1 MWGNDFYKAG
11 AHQQPSLRHDGLPT
25 SFASPSYT
33 AQPARP
39 LPAGVL
45 SADLARPISV
55 RELAHSRVPAVPPP
69 PAVPPAPRRNPAMT
83 GFAGFGIPT
92 SPIIYAATSGV
103 STLPPLSTRADASD
117 LMSLAHRD
125 IDNLSGDDLYN
136 YASHL
141 QGASKQYSKH
151 LLEAYTRRDQYRGE
165 VARLKEELHSKYLQ
179 IDVLRREQERASEA
193 LVKVREDNAQLHQ
206 KLAES
211 EGHVRN
217 MQAKVSVLSGADPSA
232 AVHFY
237 QSQLVLKDAQ
247 LRELQQQCEREA
259 AASSQ
264 RHSSSATAAEHGRR
278 SINVSGEGAAVP
290 QISPLRDLPSTRKVH
305 NGSEAASTALHTT
318 LEELQ
323 HLNTSLSRRLEEEH
337 AAHKAALAVHAE
349 ENATATADR
358 AELLNTISQLR
369 QQCTEMQSTEDE
381 LVAAL
386 TQRAPIS
393 KEGYAALQT
402 SYNDLT
408 AALAKAED
416 QIAALHVKEQQY
428 HQSAQQAQEE
438 LRHSLTTGL
447 EERQELQARN
457 EQMQS
462 LATDLQREL
471 ELAERANQLRQEQ
484 LDAAVSGNQQLAEH
498 LRTTQEQLLGATA
511 ELQDLCNTRGS
522 LESQLRELR
531 QRIEEF
537 EQEDQRRRQQHRD
550 VEGGAT
556 FSYTPAASAES
567 ETVKTREALEDELAT
582 LRSQRDALVG
592 DRDEIISE
600 VRRLQ
605 EDRLALLRSPLPQ
618 AEEVLQKHL
627 STVKAT
633 LGTHADDEELPQQED
648 IAALE
653 AARHCIEQLKETIAT
668 LQSERV
674 RVEAELQAKIKALE
688 AELASQ
694 SRALSDA
701 EDAAAAQRAHLEGI
715 MVALR
720 DELVATQEQQ
730 MQFITSEE
738 AQRERCAEQ
747 QRAVEHLQAQVA
759 QLQMA
764 GQDSANSLATT
775 WHAQSPVPAK
785 SDLSTMNAALESLAH
800 QLEDAQYRAE
810 ELSAE
815 HARTLEELARA
826 TRAAAELEARAA
838 EAESR
843 REAAHAAAEGTEVE
857 LTARIA
863 ALATENAQLKEK
875 LSASRAAV
883 TTFASKQTDGE
894 STAASLEERCATEAR
909 RREAAEAEALVLRE
923 TLDRTGAELTEVL
936 QRSEGV
942 QSTLT
947 RTVDRLAEQ
956 EALVG
961 VLGAENMRLQDE
973 LTAVRESILLLT
985 SERDA
990 LVEETAQLHG
1000 KLAAAE
1006 SRMSDAA
1013 AAQQRLEVRLE
1024 EAEAAVRSKA
1034 VELDTVFAALD
1045 QTASEVCGAE
1055 QQLRVY
1061 AEAKEELSAEHARTL
1076 EELARATR
1084 AAAELEARAAEAES
1098 RREAAHAAAEGTEV
1112 ELTARIA
1119 ALATENAQL
1128 KEKLSASRAAVTTF
1142 ASKQTDGEST
1152 AASLE
1157 ERCATEARRREAAEA
1172 EALVLRE
1179 TLDRTGAELTEVLQR
1194 SEGVQSTLT
1203 RAVDRLAEQEAL
1215 VGVLGAENMR
1225 LQDELTAV
1233 RESILLLTS
1242 ERDALVEETAQLHGK
1257 LAAAESRMS
1266 DAAAAQQRLEVRL
1279 EEAEAAVRSKAVELD
1294 TVFAAL
1300 DQTASEVCGAEQQ
1313 LRVYAEAKEELS
1325 AEHARTLEELARAT
1339 RAAAELEA
1347 RAAEAESRRE
1357 AAHAAAEG
1365 TEVELTARIAALATE
1380 NAQLKEKL
1388 SASRAAVTTFASKQT
1403 DGESTA
1409 ASLEERC
1416 ATEARR
1422 REAAEAEALVLR
1434 ETLDRTGA
1442 ELTEVLQRS
1451 EGVQSTLTRAVDRLA
1466 EQEALVGVLGAENM
1480 RLQDELT
1487 AVRESILL
1495 LTSERDALVEETA
1508 QLHGKLAAAES
1519 RMSDAAAAQQRL
1531 EVRLEEAEAAVRSKA
1546 VELDTVFAALDQT
1559 ASEVCGAEQQL
1570 RVYAEAKEELS
1581 AEHARTLEELAR
1593 ATRAAAELE
1602 ARAAEAE
1609 SRREAAHAAAE
1620 GTEVELTARIAALAT
1635 ENAQLKEKLS
1645 ASRAAVTTFASK
1657 QTDGES
1663 TAASLEERCATEARR
1678 REAAE
1683 AEALVLR
1690 ETLDRTG
1697 AELTEVLQRSEGVQS
1712 TLTRTVDRLAEQE
1725 ALLEQLNRNA
1735 SELNDARAVLT
1746 GEVTRLQAALA
1757 AAVTDKSDVMAQ
1769 LVATQREL
1777 DRAVEQQDAQYCE
1790 EVRLQDALTT
1800 TMSAFGVQTR
1810 QVQLGM
1816 AHVVDMSRAFYR
1828 VVEVVAKGAASAT
1841 VQGEIVDKEAA
1852 AQSFASVGVGSS
1864 VKGASPTAT
1873 SVREILLP
1881 WSRAL
1886 EWVASMEE
1894 RLESLGTG
1902 STSSDTTSS
1911 DSQCERRRRR
1921 RGRSTVA
1928 VEEEEAMDEE
1938 ETSGADAVST
1948 SFLCRAVPASHAE
1961 AAFARWIWE
1970 QAAAASTIADLRSA
1984 LADKEVE
1991 LNNLRSAMDTL
2002 ANDVMA
2008 EQDRAD
2014 NLSAAIGDATKKIA
2028 LVQAEFEEQLRQR
2041 TVATTAEVV
2050 EARRAEERARAAQ
2063 LRAEEHLTVVENEL
2077 KEQQAVLR
2085 KLQDENHRL
2094 TREADRLRRSSRHLE
2109 SDSRALNKI
2118 SDSVTP
2124 QPLSYAG
2131 VSAVTEVESFTT
2143 AASAVEVVEQAQFL
2157 QVFSLQE
2164 DLMLSRRQAR
2174 ELEGREATLRQT
2186 CATLEQQVSQL
2197 RVEATDA
2204 EKLREELATLR
2215 TDYAELEERYDQLE
2229 RMTTAAGGGTMQELK
2244 QLRQQLKARE
2254 TELDELKARVRGL
2267 VLNKVAPELEA
2278 ARRQEALRESL
2289 SGITTQL
2296 AATQAQYGGGTGGSS
2311 NAGSR
2316 RASLASA
2323 LSKPDHLSLSASSPS
2338 SQDLLTSRI
2347 EHLQILVHDH
2357 QEAFEKVQAA
2367 QLESRATMDTLE
2379 DQLAAKTAALE
2390 RAEGLV
2396 AEYADTINV
2405 LTMTAVVGRG
2415 SGGAHLSTVQPLRNE
2430 VANLVAEVPSLS
2442 VLPLTPLTPRPDV
2455 AADGQ
2460 PRAAVAVA
2468 SPTPRMPNLD
2478 EVAAN
2483 NDGSVTDVEGDSAGS
2498 SADTALPSATHRRTD
2513 AEGSRRSARGT
2524 PARRSSS
2531 SSSSN
2536 NTARKSFVGVTM
2548 IAKARKRAR
2557 SSTTA

>member
-69 PAVPPAPRRNPAMT
+69 PAVLPAPRRSPAMT

-103 STLPPLSTRADASD
+103 STLPPLSTRADASH

-141 QGASKQYSKH
+141 QGASKQYSEH

-305 NGSEAASTALHTT
+305 NGSEAASTALHTA

-358 AELLNTISQLR
+358 AELLDTIAQLR

-484 LDAAVSGNQQLAEH
+484 LDAAVSGNQQLAEN

-627 STVKAT
+627 STVKGT
-633 LGTHADDEELPQQED
+633 LGTHADDEEVPQQED

-730 MQFITSEE
+730 LQLITSEE

-826 TRAAAELEARAA
+826 TRTAAELEARAA
-838 EAESR
+838 DAESR

-909 RREAAEAEALVLRE
+909 RREAAEAEALALRE
-923 TLDRTGAELTEVL
+923 TLDRTVAELTEVL

-947 RTVDRLAEQ
+947 RTVDRLA
-956 EALVG
+956 
-961 VLGAENMRLQDE
+961 
-973 LTAVRESILLLT
+973 
-985 SERDA
+985 
-990 LVEETAQLHG
+990 
-1000 KLAAAE
+1000 
-1006 SRMSDAA
+1006 
-1013 AAQQRLEVRLE
+1013 
-1024 EAEAAVRSKA
+1024 
-1034 VELDTVFAALD
+1034 
-1045 QTASEVCGAE
+1045 
-1055 QQLRVY
+1055 
-1061 AEAKEELSAEHARTL
+1061 
-1076 EELARATR
+1076 
-1084 AAAELEARAAEAES
+1084 
-1098 RREAAHAAAEGTEV
+1098 
-1112 ELTARIA
+1112 
-1119 ALATENAQL
+1119 
-1128 KEKLSASRAAVTTF
+1128 
-1142 ASKQTDGEST
+1142 
-1152 AASLE
+1152 
-1157 ERCATEARRREAAEA
+1157 
-1172 EALVLRE
+1172 
-1179 TLDRTGAELTEVLQR
+1179 
-1194 SEGVQSTLT
+1194 
-1203 RAVDRLAEQEAL
+1203 
-1215 VGVLGAENMR
+1215 
-1225 LQDELTAV
+1225 
-1233 RESILLLTS
+1233 
-1242 ERDALVEETAQLHGK
+1242 
-1257 LAAAESRMS
+1257 
-1266 DAAAAQQRLEVRL
+1266 
-1279 EEAEAAVRSKAVELD
+1279 
-1294 TVFAAL
+1294 
-1300 DQTASEVCGAEQQ
+1300 
-1313 LRVYAEAKEELS
+1313 
-1325 AEHARTLEELARAT
+1325 
-1339 RAAAELEA
+1339 
-1347 RAAEAESRRE
+1347 
-1357 AAHAAAEG
+1357 
-1365 TEVELTARIAALATE
+1365 
-1380 NAQLKEKL
+1380 
-1388 SASRAAVTTFASKQT
+1388 
-1403 DGESTA
+1403 
-1409 ASLEERC
+1409 
-1416 ATEARR
+1416 
-1422 REAAEAEALVLR
+1422 
-1434 ETLDRTGA
+1434 
-1442 ELTEVLQRS
+1442 
-1451 EGVQSTLTRAVDRLA
+1451 
-1466 EQEALVGVLGAENM
+1466 
-1480 RLQDELT
+1480 
-1487 AVRESILL
+1487 
-1495 LTSERDALVEETA
+1495 
-1508 QLHGKLAAAES
+1508 
-1519 RMSDAAAAQQRL
+1519 
-1531 EVRLEEAEAAVRSKA
+1531 
-1546 VELDTVFAALDQT
+1546 
-1559 ASEVCGAEQQL
+1559 
-1570 RVYAEAKEELS
+1570 
-1581 AEHARTLEELAR
+1581 
-1593 ATRAAAELE
+1593 
-1602 ARAAEAE
+1602 
-1609 SRREAAHAAAE
+1609 
-1620 GTEVELTARIAALAT
+1620 
-1635 ENAQLKEKLS
+1635 
-1645 ASRAAVTTFASK
+1645 
-1657 QTDGES
+1657 
-1663 TAASLEERCATEARR
+1663 
-1678 REAAE
+1678 
-1683 AEALVLR
+1683 
-1690 ETLDRTG
+1690 
-1697 AELTEVLQRSEGVQS
+1697 
-1712 TLTRTVDRLAEQE
+1712 
-1725 ALLEQLNRNA
+1725 
-1735 SELNDARAVLT
+1735 
-1746 GEVTRLQAALA
+1746 
-1757 AAVTDKSDVMAQ
+1757 
-1769 LVATQREL
+1769 
-1777 DRAVEQQDAQYCE
+1777 
-1790 EVRLQDALTT
+1790 
-1800 TMSAFGVQTR
+1800 
-1810 QVQLGM
+1810 
-1816 AHVVDMSRAFYR
+1816 
-1828 VVEVVAKGAASAT
+1828 
-1841 VQGEIVDKEAA
+1841 
-1852 AQSFASVGVGSS
+1852 
-1864 VKGASPTAT
+1864 
-1873 SVREILLP
+1873 
-1881 WSRAL
+1881 
-1886 EWVASMEE
+1886 
-1894 RLESLGTG
+1894 
-1902 STSSDTTSS
+1902 
-1911 DSQCERRRRR
+1911 
-1921 RGRSTVA
+1921 
-1928 VEEEEAMDEE
+1928 
-1938 ETSGADAVST
+1938 
-1948 SFLCRAVPASHAE
+1948 
-1961 AAFARWIWE
+1961 
-1970 QAAAASTIADLRSA
+1970 
-1984 LADKEVE
+1984 
-1991 LNNLRSAMDTL
+1991 
-2002 ANDVMA
+2002 
-2008 EQDRAD
+2008 
-2014 NLSAAIGDATKKIA
+2014 
-2028 LVQAEFEEQLRQR
+2028 
-2041 TVATTAEVV
+2041 
-2050 EARRAEERARAAQ
+2050 
-2063 LRAEEHLTVVENEL
+2063 
-2077 KEQQAVLR
+2077 
-2085 KLQDENHRL
+2085 
-2094 TREADRLRRSSRHLE
+2094 
-2109 SDSRALNKI
+2109 
-2118 SDSVTP
+2118 
-2124 QPLSYAG
+2124 
-2131 VSAVTEVESFTT
+2131 
-2143 AASAVEVVEQAQFL
+2143 
-2157 QVFSLQE
+2157 
-2164 DLMLSRRQAR
+2164 
-2174 ELEGREATLRQT
+2174 
-2186 CATLEQQVSQL
+2186 
-2197 RVEATDA
+2197 
-2204 EKLREELATLR
+2204 
-2215 TDYAELEERYDQLE
+2215 
-2229 RMTTAAGGGTMQELK
+2229 
-2244 QLRQQLKARE
+2244 
-2254 TELDELKARVRGL
+2254 
-2267 VLNKVAPELEA
+2267 
-2278 ARRQEALRESL
+2278 
-2289 SGITTQL
+2289 
-2296 AATQAQYGGGTGGSS
+2296 
-2311 NAGSR
+2311 
-2316 RASLASA
+2316 
-2323 LSKPDHLSLSASSPS
+2323 
-2338 SQDLLTSRI
+2338 
-2347 EHLQILVHDH
+2347 
-2357 QEAFEKVQAA
+2357 
-2367 QLESRATMDTLE
+2367 
-2379 DQLAAKTAALE
+2379 
-2390 RAEGLV
+2390 
-2396 AEYADTINV
+2396 
-2405 LTMTAVVGRG
+2405 
-2415 SGGAHLSTVQPLRNE
+2415 
-2430 VANLVAEVPSLS
+2430 
-2442 VLPLTPLTPRPDV
+2442 
-2455 AADGQ
+2455 
-2460 PRAAVAVA
+2460 
-2468 SPTPRMPNLD
+2468 
-2478 EVAAN
+2478 
-2483 NDGSVTDVEGDSAGS
+2483 
-2498 SADTALPSATHRRTD
+2498 
-2513 AEGSRRSARGT
+2513 
-2524 PARRSSS
+2524 
-2531 SSSSN
+2531 
-2536 NTARKSFVGVTM
+2536 
-2548 IAKARKRAR
+2548 
-2557 SSTTA
+2557 